1 MKFKEMNLPNKLT
14 TIRMICVP
22 IVIILFVFIN
32 LYRRLNVPVDLKL
45 FYQSDSSY
53 LTLDQLLIVVIFAFA
68 SITDYFDGKI
78 ARKNNLVSEYGKL
91 MDPLADKLLV
101 NTTIIL
107 MFASSMYFI
116 GSESFVPFEIFAI
129 TLSVLTIARDIFV
142 DALRMQALKKG
153 KVVAASIWGKLKTAT
168 LMPGIVILLLGSIHP
183 IIFAIGLALMS
194 IGSIF
199 AIIGGIVYFNEMKE
213 FINE

>member
-22 IVIILFVFIN
+22 IVIILFVFTN

-116 GSESFVPFEIFAI
+116 GSESFIPFEIFAI

-183 IIFAIGLALMS
+183 IIFATGLALMS

-199 AIIGGIVYFNEMKE
+199 AIIGGIVYLNEMKE

>member
-22 IVIILFVFIN
+22 IVIILFVFTN
-32 LYRRLNVPVDLKL
+32 LYKRLNVPVDLKL

-116 GSESFVPFEIFAI
+116 GSESFIPFEIFAI

-183 IIFAIGLALMS
+183 IIFATGLALMS